1 MKKSQLRKLIRE
13 SIKQL
18 LTEQPYP
25 DQALVEYCPC
35 MDYDPNTHQCNVG
48 PTIESLEIFYGTT
61 GLRYPLLPGEQF
73 CKPDPA
79 SGGFPPVFDGYT
91 CIPGPPFSEAIIL
104 NVIGPP
110 TGPINTYI
118 FTTFPSCASRVPD
131 TFNCVGGS
139 CITIYDGSGTYPDY
153 ASCNSA
159 CRGSASTAA
168 KFIAKICECDLS
180 HLGMP
185 CPPIGTSFT
194 TPSDYTIDFNTPQ
207 VGDTF
212 ESNCYLSTSTYYPCT
227 WIVDRILRYGAPHPA
242 KNRNS
247 KPCKGVE
254 PPENEGCLDPNAN
267 NFNSCCTTTPGCIP
281 TIHNIDCCKYD
292 CPPQPCGPNQIWDY
306 SLCKCICDVQLECEP
321 PLVFNPDTCECDDDP
336 NIEPP
341 WVDDPVLDPA
351 DPCPP
356 QPCGPNQIWDSNQ
369 CKCICDIQLECTP
382 PLVFNLDTCKCDKKP
397 DLDDLKERLQKLA
410 NIKK

>member
-1 MKKSQLRKLIRE
+1 MKKSQLRNIIRE

-25 DQALVEYCPC
+25 TQALVEYCPC
-35 MDYDPNTHQCNVG
+35 AHYNSNTHSCNVG
-48 PTIESLEIFYGTT
+48 PTTESLEIFYGS
-61 GLRYPLLPGEQF
+61 LSYPHPLLPGEKF
-73 CKPDPA
+73 CQPDPIA
-79 SGGFPPVFDGYT
+79 GGAPPIFDGYT
-91 CIPGPPFSEAIIL
+91 CIPGSDSIIL
-104 NVIGPP
+104 NVMGPP
-110 TGPINTYI
+110 SGPINTYI
-118 FTTFPSCASRVPD
+118 YDMYQC
-131 TFNCVGGS
+131 GG
-139 CITIYDGSGTYPDY
+139 IPP
-153 ASCNSA
+153 
-159 CRGSASTAA
+159 ASTRAA
-168 KFIAKICECDLS
+168 KFIATVCDCDLS
-180 HLGMP
+180 HLGVP
-185 CPPIGTSFT
+185 CPPIGTSYT
-194 TPSDYTIDFNTPQ
+194 TPSYYTIDFNTPQ

-212 ESNCYLSTSTYYPCT
+212 ESNCFNTTTYYPCT
-227 WIVDRILRYGAPHPA
+227 WVVDKILRRGAPHPN

-247 KPCKGVE
+247 KPCNGHHE

-292 CPPQPCGPNQIWDY
+292 CPPQPCGPNQFWDY
-306 SLCKCICDVQLECEP
+306 SLCKCICDVQLECES

-369 CKCICDIQLECTP
+369 CKCICDVQLECTP